1 VVPFPKYKKNVKKIF
16 AAGFLSI
23 PNDYYNHKLDSLFSY
38 LFSLYNNK
46 MKEKNK
52 VKVKKVIF
60 SWFGEKLREVIVE
73 CF

>member
-1 VVPFPKYKKNVKKIF
+1 
-16 AAGFLSI
+16 
-23 PNDYYNHKLDSLFSY
+23 
-38 LFSLYNNK
+38 